1 MWPGDEP
8 RGLATKMVDE
18 SKSAANAERVELV
31 RLTSQRR
38 KDLIQKFTAFASLII
53 LIAVF
58 AFTSSAFFSLN
69 NGMTVAL
76 QTTSIAFLGVGVTVV
91 IITGG
96 IDLSVGSVLALSGTV
111 AALLVKQGWP
121 VFGAMTAGVLVGML
135 CGVFNGLVVTR
146 LKLAPFIATLGMTLI
161 ARGTAL
167 QLTGAAPVSQ
177 LGEAFGVLGNGSFF
191 RTLEKGANGLPH
203 IVFPGI
209 PYPVVL
215 MVVVAVVVAF
225 ILSSMPVG
233 RHIYAVGSNEEAAR
247 LSGINVDLTKMFAY
261 ALSGLLAGLTGI
273 VLMSRLVT
281 AQPNEGIM
289 YELDAIAAAVIGG
302 ASLMGGVGTIS
313 GTMIGA
319 FVIGILRNGLNM
331 NGVSSFIQQIIIG
344 CVVIGTVY
352 IDYLRNRR

>member
-1 MWPGDEP
+1 MTASTGHRDAVGKGARPV
-8 RGLATKMVDE
+8 R
-18 SKSAANAERVELV
+18 SKRM
-31 RLTSQRR
+31 TSEQR
-38 KDLIQKFTAFASLII
+38 KDLIQKFAALASLIV
-53 LIAVF
+53 LIAAF
-58 AFTSSAFFSLN
+58 AVTSEAFFTVR

-76 QTTSIAFLGVGVTVV
+76 QTTSMALLGIGVTAV
-91 IITGG
+91 IVTGG

-111 AALLVKQGWP
+111 AGLLVKDGWP
-121 VFGAMTAGVLVGML
+121 VAAGMAAGVRVGTL
-135 CGVFNGLVVTR
+135 CGLVTGLVVARMT
-146 LKLAPFIATLGMTLI
+146 LAPFIATLGMMLI
-161 ARGTAL
+161 ARGIAL

-177 LGEAFGVLGNGSFF
+177 IGEAFGILGNGAFF
-191 RTLEKGANGLPH
+191 R
-203 IVFPGI
+203 IVEMGPNNFPRVIFPGI

-215 MVVVAVVVAF
+215 LLVVALMVAF
-225 ILSSMPVG
+225 ALRKLPMG

-247 LSGINVDLTKMFAY
+247 LSGINVERTKLAAY
-261 ALSGLLAGLTGI
+261 GLSGFLAGLSGI

-302 ASLMGGVGTIS
+302 TSLMGGVGTIS

-331 NGVSSFIQQIIIG
+331 NGVSAFIQQIIIG
-344 CVVIGTVY
+344 CVIIGTVW